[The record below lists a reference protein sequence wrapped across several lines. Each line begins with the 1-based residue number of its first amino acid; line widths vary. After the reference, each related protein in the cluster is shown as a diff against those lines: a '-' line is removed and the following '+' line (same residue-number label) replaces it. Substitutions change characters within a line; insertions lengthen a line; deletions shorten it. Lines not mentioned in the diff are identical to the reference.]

1 MCFSRVV
8 SEACDFQASLGLIP
22 IGEEIKSGTKAFHFL
37 NNAERV
43 DSFGAM
49 GAATPDRSWIQ
60 AARFEESCFPVLVD
74 K

>member
-22 IGEEIKSGTKAFHFL
+22 IGEDIKSGTKVFHFL

-49 GAATPDRSWIQ
+49 GAATPDQSWIQ
-60 AARFEESCFPVLVD
+60 AQGLRNPVFLF
-74 K
+74 

>member
-22 IGEEIKSGTKAFHFL
+22 IGEDIKSGTKVFHFL

-49 GAATPDRSWIQ
+49 GAAKPDQSWIQ
-60 AARFEESCFPVLVD
+60 AQGLRNPVFLF
-74 K
+74 